1 MSTAASTLLD
11 DIPEPGGEPATADAG
26 ASLMVAGETI
36 LSITATCAGIRSQ
49 MVREQG
55 WSEEFAETFAQGLV
69 RALVNNA
76 LAPAQDWRSV
86 LEGL

>member
-1 MSTAASTLLD
+1 MSTVASEVVD
-11 DIPEPGGEPATADAG
+11 DIPEQPGGEVADAG
-26 ASLMVAGETI
+26 DALMVAGDTI
-36 LSITATCAGIRSQ
+36 LSITAACAGIRTR
-49 MVREQG
+49 MVSEQG
-55 WSEEFAETFAQGLV
+55 WSPEFAETFAQDLA

>member
-1 MSTAASTLLD
+1 MSTAASEVID
-11 DIPEPGGEPATADAG
+11 DIPGPGDGSGSADAG

-36 LSITATCAGIRSQ
+36 LSITATCAGIRIK

-55 WSEEFAETFAQGLV
+55 WPPEFAESFAQDLA
-69 RALVNNA
+69 RALVNRS
-76 LAPAQDWRSV
+76 LAPSQDWRSA

>member
-1 MSTAASTLLD
+1 MSTVASVID
-11 DIPEPGGEPATADAG
+11 DIPEPGGESKSTDAG

-49 MVREQG
+49 MIQGQG
-55 WSEEFAETFAQGLV
+55 WSEEFAESFAQDLA

-76 LAPAQDWRSV
+76 LAPSQDWRSA